1 MKYSAM
7 GVMYLYE
14 GTIWY
19 LGGIYFQVHLW
30 WWLWWDSREGFWKSP
45 ERTNVRPAK
54 QWHGNMVEVDKDR
67 ELLGNFQESETKV
80 KPRTIWFKENI
91 LKVEKVFQVWENTTK
106 IRDEILGC
114 YKPSPLKKNLV
125 PRFGD

>member
-1 MKYSAM
+1 
-7 GVMYLYE
+7 
-14 GTIWY
+14 
-19 LGGIYFQVHLW
+19 
-30 WWLWWDSREGFWKSP
+30 
-45 ERTNVRPAK
+45 
-54 QWHGNMVEVDKDR
+54 MVEVDKDR

-80 KPRTIWFKENI
+80 KPRTIWSTENI

-106 IRDEILGC
+106 HKDKFLGC